1 MENPQRQSKVLK
13 LYIPGEVVER
23 TEVFV
28 SDAGEV
34 LEYDITRKLLVPSKK
49 NQKQIVTNP
58 RTGKSYIIGSRQY
71 LKWQKDN
78 DDIFTEFA
86 TAAYNA
92 GVNLPISR
100 CKAKALF
107 YFPDSKDRD
116 LTNKFDTLA
125 DELTSHGIILDDN
138 FKVMKPVHV
147 DGWVCRDRPRTE
159 VYLTVITPDQ
169 AEYEWDITSDKHKQQ
184 VKDRKAIK
192 AKIRRRIKSQS
203 QQ

>member
-1 MENPQRQSKVLK
+1 MDNLARQSKVLK

-34 LEYDITRKLLVPSKK
+34 LEYDIVRKLLVPSKK
-49 NQKQIVTNP
+49 NQKQIVTNS

-78 DDIFTEFA
+78 NKVFSDFA
-86 TAAYNA
+86 GAAYAA
-92 GVNLPISR
+92 GVSLPISR

-159 VYLTVITPDQ
+159 VYLTIITPDQ
-169 AEYEWDITSDKHKQQ
+169 SEYEWDITSDKYKRQMM
-184 VKDRKAIK
+184 DRKAIK

-203 QQ
+203 